1 MLLLSFNTPPSS
13 SPITQNPVRFAIL
26 YRVTKHYGK
35 RHGFT
40 PPRKKTAL
48 FGVLFKFP
56 HRVQM
61 WCAETWILWRRWKL
75 LLIFMTNGRW
85 LRISKKNQKHC
96 VWEWRNKT
104 KNFQYWKKKKVL
116 KITQQNLI
124 LKHGRNWT
132 CMWILLIFKHCEKLK
147 F

>member
-1 MLLLSFNTPPSS
+1 MLLLSFNSPPYS

-26 YRVTKHYGK
+26 YRVTKHYRK

-75 LLIFMTNGRW
+75 LLIFMTNEWW
-85 LRISKKNQKHC
+85 LRISKNQKHC

-104 KNFQYWKKKKVL
+104 KNFQYWKKKKGFENNSTKSHFKTWPKL
-116 KITQQNLI
+116 NLYVDSI
-124 LKHGRNWT
+124 DLQTLRKT
-132 CMWILLIFKHCEKLK
+132 
-147 F
+147 

>member
-1 MLLLSFNTPPSS
+1 MLLLSFNPPPYS

-26 YRVTKHYGK
+26 YRVTKHYRK

-40 PPRKKTAL
+40 PSRKKTAL

-61 WCAETWILWRRWKL
+61 WCAENEFYEEDENCCLYLWRMDDDCESL
-75 LLIFMTNGRW
+75 
-85 LRISKKNQKHC
+85 KNQKHC

-104 KNFQYWKKKKVL
+104 KNFQYWKKKKGFENNSTKSHFKTWPKL
-116 KITQQNLI
+116 NLYVDSI
-124 LKHGRNWT
+124 DFQTLRKT
-132 CMWILLIFKHCEKLK
+132 
-147 F
+147 

>member
-1 MLLLSFNTPPSS
+1 MCAAKPPTLKFLESSFFFQFIIFATAQFQSPPYS

-26 YRVTKHYGK
+26 YRVTKHYRK

-40 PPRKKTAL
+40 PSRKKTAL

-85 LRISKKNQKHC
+85 LRISKKIKSTVYGNEEIKPRIFNT
-96 VWEWRNKT
+96 EL
-104 KNFQYWKKKKVL
+104 KNP
-116 KITQQNLI
+116 T
-124 LKHGRNWT
+124 
-132 CMWILLIFKHCEKLK
+132 FKSG
-147 F
+147 